1 MRLRPQVLIHTL
13 PCIGA
18 VLAAAMFTNSCAE
31 LGSWT
36 SFGDSART
44 TDARG
49 NADTASVSE
58 LTIMAGRYSVMLDQA
73 RSILKLPEPAAADS
87 QFASDGGEGLAERK
101 ALAAQQVL
109 VAHEFYADTARACTK
124 RRVPSKLRAM
134 ACRHRAGVPAELR
147 QPAALDVAALSARN
161 EALDK
166 VVLPWWDAACAA
178 APKSGAEDEP
188 VCPME

>member
-1 MRLRPQVLIHTL
+1 MRLRPQRFIRMLFR
-13 PCIGA
+13 IGA
-18 VLAAAMFTNSCAE
+18 VFAAAMLTSSCAE
-31 LGSWT
+31 L
-36 SFGDSART
+36 FGDSVSMT
-44 TDARG
+44 TDTRG
-49 NADTASVSE
+49 NAETATLSE

-73 RSILKLPEPAAADS
+73 RSILKLPEPSATDA
-87 QFASDGGEGLAERK
+87 QFSSGGGEGIAERK

-109 VAHEFYADTARACTK
+109 VAHEFYADTARACAK
-124 RRVPSKLRAM
+124 RRVPSKLRAL
-134 ACRHRAGVPAELR
+134 ACRHRAGVPVELR

-178 APKSGAEDEP
+178 APKGGADDEP